1 MREQLARFADDCR
14 ISIERGIGLACCFG
28 SRVVLRRYISPC
40 EPLCFAVHPVQRLI
54 TGIGKREETIGAFLD
69 WRCSEGNGQSE
80 QEQEQEEA
88 EECTAMHGA
97 EVSRNE
103 YCRASA
109 SVARGERPRIT
120 RIERDFLK
128 A

>member
-1 MREQLARFADDCR
+1 M
-14 ISIERGIGLACCFG
+14 
-28 SRVVLRRYISPC
+28 LRRYISHC

-69 WRCSEGNGQSE
+69 WRCSEGDGQSE

-109 SVARGERPRIT
+109 SVARGEPPANHANRR
-120 RIERDFLK
+120 EFS
-128 A
+128 